1 MRRRRLIVA
10 GASTALAGCF
20 EDTSSEEAP
29 ASDDLVRKAINARG
43 KINDLAAIRTMT
55 AETPEET
62 IERRERLFQRP
73 PDAQRREVLESS
85 DSRAPEGTV
94 SVRNQEVTWGYD
106 PTTETVLE
114 RHHPNRFVA
123 DRTRLVLESLLEDY
137 DLAYDG
143 TDTVDD
149 SEAHV
154 VEATPKSDDEVGR
167 SIELLVGETVYAI
180 PLEAADSA
188 DVDEATVVRTIWIG
202 DEHRY
207 PIKEQTVVET
217 DERTLHSLTVTYD
230 ELAINEGLEGGT
242 FTYDPPSDAE
252 VKSIGAEPIGIFD
265 TPEAAAKV
273 LPFDLPDPAIPDDF
287 ELDRITVLDKGF
299 GTTATS
305 WYVEP
310 TTPEHELFVAVR
322 ETSRFDPDALT
333 PIEIDGHE
341 AYLRAGD
348 LESVF
353 WECED
358 VSYEV
363 SSPHP
368 GEPLEEIA
376 ASIGCP
382 E

>member
-10 GASTALAGCF
+10 GASAALAGCF
-20 EDTSSEEAP
+20 EGTSSSEDP
-29 ASDDLVRKAINARG
+29 TSDDLVREAIDAREE
-43 KINDLAAIRTMT
+43 IDTLAAVRAMT

-62 IERRERLFQRP
+62 LERRERLFQRP

-85 DSRAPEGTV
+85 DLRAPEGMV
-94 SVRNQEVTWGYD
+94 SVRNQEVTWGYN
-106 PTTETVLE
+106 PTTGTVLE
-114 RHHPNRFVA
+114 RHHPNRFVE
-123 DRTRLVLESLLEDY
+123 DRTHLVLESLLEDY
-137 DLAYDG
+137 DLEYDG
-143 TDTVDD
+143 TDTVD
-149 SEAHV
+149 ENETHV
-154 VEATPKSDDEVGR
+154 VEATPKSNDEVGR
-167 SIELLVGETVYAI
+167 SIELLVGETVYSI

-188 DVDEATVVRTIWIG
+188 DVDEAEAVRTIWID

-207 PIKEQTVVET
+207 PIKERTAVET

-230 ELAINEGLEGGT
+230 EYAINEGLEDDT

-252 VKSIGAEPIGIFD
+252 VKEIGVEPKGIFD
-265 TPEAAAKV
+265 TRNAAAAE
-273 LPFDLPDPAIPDDF
+273 LPFDLPDPAIPDGF
-287 ELDRITVLDKGF
+287 ELDRITVVEKGF

-310 TTPEHELFVAVR
+310 TTPERELFVAVR

-333 PIEIDGHE
+333 PIDIDGHE

-348 LESVF
+348 LETVF
-353 WECED
+353 WECEEL
-358 VSYEV
+358 SYEI
-363 SSPHP
+363 SSPHSD
-368 GEPLEEIA
+368 EPIEEIA